1 MTCVTL
7 HPIRP
12 SEEGADT
19 TAEAIWLHPQTH
31 PECRCW
37 RLWSY
42 CVIDCNLSPSY
53 VYLWVL
59 VLTCANP
66 SGSITYLSIYP
77 DLHTGAHAGRLCAAA
92 PWALHIAGM
101 LMWWHS
107 GRADRPDLQRD
118 PLLYRP
124 GELAA
129 EYTLLFSRDGPVC
142 GGGSTGDLVREPP
155 HCHGG
160 ETGASKGGIMEKW
173 QVEWGKSNFLSHH
186 KYLSLYLSFP
196 LFIFPR
202 TSSHSSLIC
211 PLAAACLEF
220 TSWFSIHPPPPRPL
234 HLPPLFHQLLIN

>member
-66 SGSITYLSIYP
+66 SGSITIYP
-77 DLHTGAHAGRLCAAA
+77 SIQTCTLVHMQGGCVL
-92 PWALHIAGM
+92 
-101 LMWWHS
+101 
-107 GRADRPDLQRD
+107 
-118 PLLYRP
+118 PLRGL
-124 GELAA
+124 
-129 EYTLLFSRDGPVC
+129 YTLLGCWCDGTRGELTGQIFRGIHCFIAQASWQLSTHFCFPGTDLSVA
-142 GGGSTGDLVREPP
+142 GGQRATWLESPP
-155 HCHGG
+155 TATEGR
-160 ETGASKGGIMEKW
+160 
-173 QVEWGKSNFLSHH
+173 QV
-186 KYLSLYLSFP
+186 
-196 LFIFPR
+196 
-202 TSSHSSLIC
+202 
-211 PLAAACLEF
+211 
-220 TSWFSIHPPPPRPL
+220 
-234 HLPPLFHQLLIN
+234 HQRGVLWRNDK